1 MQSLRERWQKLA
13 EKTRKQLIIIA
24 AGTIVIAAGITL
36 FLFLGKD
43 RGYSTLF
50 TGLNQEE
57 AQQVVSYLQE
67 SDIDYQYNDTDGSIS
82 VPSVSVD
89 QTRAQLVSQGYPKSG
104 FSYGIYL
111 DNTGLMSTESD
122 KERFTLYELETR
134 LGAQIRLF
142 EGVRES
148 VVTINEATQ
157 SKYAMSDSAQMQAS
171 ASVSVTMENG
181 QALSVEGADAVRRLI
196 STAVRG
202 MEFTEISVF
211 DTGTMR
217 EVGGS
222 SADSEYS
229 AASDMTELAAVVEND
244 IAAKVIRLLEKIYGV
259 GRVEVAVK
267 GVLNMESLIQES
279 TIYSTP
285 EKVDENDKNGLLY
298 REERAGEGEANPGAD
313 DGGVA
318 GDDANADV
326 PRYPTETG
334 DDEETDFF
342 GAYSWTRDW
351 LFNTVKEQRQVNPG
365 VLEHTTISIVIDTD
379 DLTLPEA
386 DLRSLVAN
394 AAGISAEDADG
405 NITIVRT
412 LSAASKEAAG
422 EVVDTVVPPEP
433 TEEEG
438 LPLLLL
444 IALGALGVLILLI
457 VILLILRGRR
467 KKKQKQEEEAQIAA
481 AISPGE
487 LGASQENWSGEE
499 FPGGASQVVLAE
511 DEEMSQNEEILKLKM
526 QRNIKL
532 KQNIGEIVDQ
542 NPQIVAK
549 LVQGWLNNE
558 EGEKNGGSRGT
569 DKQKHK

>member
-1 MQSLRERWQKLA
+1 M
-13 EKTRKQLIIIA
+13 
-24 AGTIVIAAGITL
+24 
-36 FLFLGKD
+36 
-43 RGYSTLF
+43 
-50 TGLNQEE
+50 
-57 AQQVVSYLQE
+57 
-67 SDIDYQYNDTDGSIS
+67 
-82 VPSVSVD
+82 
-89 QTRAQLVSQGYPKSG
+89 
-104 FSYGIYL
+104 
-111 DNTGLMSTESD
+111 
-122 KERFTLYELETR
+122 
-134 LGAQIRLF
+134 
-142 EGVRES
+142 
-148 VVTINEATQ
+148 
-157 SKYAMSDSAQMQAS
+157 
-171 ASVSVTMENG
+171 
-181 QALSVEGADAVRRLI
+181 
-196 STAVRG
+196 
-202 MEFTEISVF
+202 
-211 DTGTMR
+211 
-217 EVGGS
+217 
-222 SADSEYS
+222 
-229 AASDMTELAAVVEND
+229 
-244 IAAKVIRLLEKIYGV
+244 
-259 GRVEVAVK
+259 
-267 GVLNMESLIQES
+267 
-279 TIYSTP
+279 
-285 EKVDENDKNGLLY
+285 
-298 REERAGEGEANPGAD
+298 
-313 DGGVA
+313 
-318 GDDANADV
+318 
-326 PRYPTETG
+326 
-334 DDEETDFF
+334 
-342 GAYSWTRDW
+342 
-351 LFNTVKEQRQVNPG
+351 
-365 VLEHTTISIVIDTD
+365 IDTD